1 MLGLT
6 RSKGRRRS
14 SQRGIETSS
23 VVRRHCIYLC
33 HYDLSPAMWP
43 ASSFHFYA
51 REALLNRRKK
61 C

>member
-1 MLGLT
+1 VLGLT
-6 RSKGRRRS
+6 ASKGRRRS

-33 HYDLSPAMWP
+33 HYDLSPEMWL
-43 ASSFHFYA
+43 ARRFHFYA
-51 REALLNRRKK
+51 RKALLNRRKK